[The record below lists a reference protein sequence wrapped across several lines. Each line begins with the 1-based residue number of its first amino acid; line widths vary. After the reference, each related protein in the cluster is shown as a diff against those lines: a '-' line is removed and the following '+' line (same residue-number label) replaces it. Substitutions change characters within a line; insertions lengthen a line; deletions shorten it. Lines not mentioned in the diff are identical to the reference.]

1 MLFAWLHRYP
11 FLRLLCPLVVGI
23 YCGDEL
29 FFQRQS
35 GRIASGVSLLF
46 LLSFGG
52 LIFFFNRKHYSGR
65 WLFGSCLLL
74 FCFTLGAGLMNRE
87 LRQAESVFP
96 QRETAYRLIVTEQP
110 QVKEKS
116 VLCRVLLIEQ
126 IDSVSGRLALDHKA
140 LLYFTKDSL
149 SEHLRSGD
157 ELLVYTKLSPPVNNG
172 NPDEFDYAR
181 FLFRRQVAAI
191 GFAYADNWKVISRGT
206 MRSFRQQAMDCRE
219 SVLSVYRRLGFRGDD
234 LAVLSALTIGYK
246 EELSEDIRETYSIS
260 GASHVLALSGLHIGF
275 LYLLLCFC
283 LRWLPERWRIVALLR
298 TLVILLSLW
307 TFAFFT
313 GLSASV
319 VRSVVMFSLFA
330 LARLSGRTNFSLN
343 TLLIAAFF
351 MLLCRPSWLFDVGF
365 QLSFCAVAAILLI
378 QPCIYRLI
386 PVAGSRIGRYIWGLM
401 SVSIAAQIGT
411 APLVL
416 LYFSRFSTHFLLTNL
431 LVIPLVSL
439 IMYVAVIM
447 LLLNPLPFLQEL
459 AAAALRRLV
468 GALNNCVRWIEQLP
482 WASVDGVWVYI
493 PEVFGFYLALIL
505 GGWYLFSRTGKRLAV
520 CLSCIFLVC
529 IYHVSM
535 RVIDRPRQ
543 SIVFYNVRNCPVVHC
558 VASNGSSWLAYAD
571 SLPDESRL
579 RRAVSKRWNRQGLKP
594 PQPVTA
600 DYTCPALV
608 YDHHLLSFS
617 GCRVCVLND
626 NYWRNKTTLQPLSI
640 DYLYVCKG
648 YDGHLRE
655 LADLF
660 VIHNVILDASLSDRR
675 LQAYKM
681 ECQQQ
686 GVHFISLSDEGSTEF
701 LL

>member
-1 MLFAWLHRYP
+1 M
-11 FLRLLCPLVVGI
+11 
-23 YCGDEL
+23 
-29 FFQRQS
+29 
-35 GRIASGVSLLF
+35 
-46 LLSFGG
+46 
-52 LIFFFNRKHYSGR
+52 
-65 WLFGSCLLL
+65 
-74 FCFTLGAGLMNRE
+74 
-87 LRQAESVFP
+87 
-96 QRETAYRLIVTEQP
+96 
-110 QVKEKS
+110 
-116 VLCRVLLIEQ
+116 
-126 IDSVSGRLALDHKA
+126 
-140 LLYFTKDSL
+140 
-149 SEHLRSGD
+149 
-157 ELLVYTKLSPPVNNG
+157 NNG
-172 NPDEFDYAR
+172 NPDEFDYVR
-181 FLFRRQVAAI
+181 FLSRRQVAAI

-206 MRSFRQQAMDCRE
+206 MRPFHQQAMDCRE

-283 LRWLPERWRIVALLR
+283 LRWLPERWRMVVLLR
-298 TLVILLSLW
+298 TLLILLSLW
-307 TFAFFT
+307 AFAFFT

-330 LARLSGRTNFSLN
+330 LAGLSGRTNFSLN

-365 QLSFCAVAAILLI
+365 QLSFCAVTAILLM

-386 PVAGSRIGRYIWGLM
+386 PVSGFRIGRYIWGLM
-401 SVSIAAQIGT
+401 SVSIAAQIGI

-459 AAAALRRLV
+459 AAVALRGLV

-493 PEVFGFYLALIL
+493 PEVFGFYLVLIL

-626 NYWRNKTTLQPLSI
+626 NYSR
-640 DYLYVCKG
+640 YLLIIFTYVKAMTDICVNWPTC
-648 YDGHLRE
+648 LP
-655 LADLF
+655 
-660 VIHNVILDASLSDRR
+660 
-675 LQAYKM
+675 
-681 ECQQQ
+681 
-686 GVHFISLSDEGSTEF
+686 FIM
-701 LL
+701 

>member
-11 FLRLLCPLVVGI
+11 FLRLLCPLVAGI

-35 GRIASGVSLLF
+35 GGIVSGVFLLF

-52 LIFFFNRKHYSGR
+52 LIFFFNRKRYSGR

-74 FCFTLGAGLMNRE
+74 FCFTLGIGLVNRE
-87 LRQAESVFP
+87 LHQTDYEFP
-96 QRETAYRLIVTEQP
+96 QKETVYRLIVTEQP
-110 QVKEKS
+110 QTKERS
-116 VLCRVLLIEQ
+116 VLCRVLLTEQ
-126 IDSVSGRLALDHKA
+126 IDSVSGRLTLDHKA

-149 SEHLRSGD
+149 SERLCSGD

-181 FLFRRQVAAI
+181 FLSRRQIVAI
-191 GFAYADNWKVISRGT
+191 GFAYTDDWKVISRST
-206 MRSFRQQAMDCRE
+206 TRSFRQQAMDYRGY
-219 SVLSVYRRLGFRGDD
+219 VLSVYRRLGFRGDD
-234 LAVLSALTIGYK
+234 LAVLLALTVGYK

-283 LRWLPERWRIVALLR
+283 LRWLPERWRTAALLR
-298 TLVILLSLW
+298 TLLILLFLW
-307 TFAFFT
+307 AFAFFT

-330 LARLSGRTNFSLN
+330 LAELSGRASFSLN

-378 QPCIYRLI
+378 QPRIYRLI
-386 PVAGSRIGRYIWGLM
+386 PVSGFRIGRYIGGLM

-439 IMYVAVIM
+439 IMYISVIL
-447 LLLNPLPFLQEL
+447 LLLNPLSFVQEFV
-459 AAAALRRLV
+459 AAVLRGLV
-468 GALNNCVRWIEQLP
+468 GMLNNCVRWIEQLP
-482 WASVDGVWVYI
+482 WASVDGVWVYL
-493 PEVFGFYLALIL
+493 PEVFGFYLVLIL
-505 GGWYLFSRTGKRLAV
+505 LRRYLFSRTGKRLV
-520 CLSCIFLVC
+520 ICLSCLFLVC

-543 SIVFYNVRNCPVVHC
+543 SIVFYNVYNCPVVHC
-558 VASNGSSWLAYAD
+558 VASDGYSWLAYAD

-579 RRAVSKRWNRQGLKP
+579 RKAASKRWNRQGLKP
-594 PQPVTA
+594 PQAVTVG
-600 DYTCPALV
+600 YTSPALF

-617 GCRVCVLND
+617 GYRICVLND
-626 NYWRNKTTLQPLSI
+626 NYWRNKTTRQPLSI
-640 DYLYVCKG
+640 DYLYVCEG
-648 YDGHLRE
+648 YEGYLRE
-655 LADLF
+655 LTNLF
-660 VIHNVILDASLSDRR
+660 VIRNVVLDASLSNRR
-675 LQAYKM
+675 LQAYKI

-686 GVHFISLSDEGSTEF
+686 GIHFISLSDKGSTEF

>member
-35 GRIASGVSLLF
+35 GRIAFGVILLLF
-46 LLSFGG
+46 LSFGG

-74 FCFTLGAGLMNRE
+74 FCFTLGTGLMNRE

-96 QRETAYRLIVTEQP
+96 QKETTYRLIVTEQP

-283 LRWLPERWRIVALLR
+283 LRWLPERWRMVVLLR
-298 TLVILLSLW
+298 TLLILLSLW
-307 TFAFFT
+307 AFAFFT

-319 VRSVVMFSLFA
+319 VRSVVMFSLFT
-330 LARLSGRTNFSLN
+330 LAGLSGRTNFSLN

-459 AAAALRRLV
+459 AAAALRGLV
-468 GALNNCVRWIEQLP
+468 GALNHCVR
-482 WASVDGVWVYI
+482 
-493 PEVFGFYLALIL
+493 
-505 GGWYLFSRTGKRLAV
+505 
-520 CLSCIFLVC
+520 
-529 IYHVSM
+529 
-535 RVIDRPRQ
+535 
-543 SIVFYNVRNCPVVHC
+543 
-558 VASNGSSWLAYAD
+558 
-571 SLPDESRL
+571 
-579 RRAVSKRWNRQGLKP
+579 
-594 PQPVTA
+594 
-600 DYTCPALV
+600 
-608 YDHHLLSFS
+608 
-617 GCRVCVLND
+617 
-626 NYWRNKTTLQPLSI
+626 
-640 DYLYVCKG
+640 
-648 YDGHLRE
+648 
-655 LADLF
+655 
-660 VIHNVILDASLSDRR
+660 
-675 LQAYKM
+675 
-681 ECQQQ
+681 
-686 GVHFISLSDEGSTEF
+686 
-701 LL
+701 